1 MVTKFLLQ
9 FPFYKVISMK
19 SLSIVLSILMFV
31 SFTCQAREAIN
42 DEQLLGELLFQDE
55 NLSLNRNQACASC
68 HSLQSADSKSFSS
81 HFVPGFVD
89 PENVKKGTAVSAGS
103 VPNAHGSLNTPSVG
117 YAAFSP
123 LFHLDK
129 EQGSYVGGQF
139 WNGRAKDLSEQAQK
153 PLLNP
158 LEMAM
163 PSEWAVVDRIKEN
176 RRYYRLF
183 WKSYR
188 ISLDSIPDSSTQ
200 GNSAT
205 PASVK
210 NVFNLAAKAIGEYEK
225 TAVFNKFTS
234 KFDYVLAGKTT
245 LTALEEK
252 GLQLFN
258 SKDKGNCA
266 ACHTSETT
274 RNEKGGLMLPL
285 FTDFTYDNIGLP
297 RNVKIPN
304 NPEPDPGLGGRS
316 DIAGADPEGNEM
328 GKHKVMTLRNIA
340 LTPPY
345 GHNGVLETLDQVVH
359 FYNTRDILGSVLDN
373 KDPKFAMSGWP
384 KPEVVQNVNHDELGN
399 LGLSSE
405 EEMAIVAFLETL
417 TDDYQI
423 WGGDWRVPPWSPAPF
438 EGSP

>member
-1 MVTKFLLQ
+1 MRVIYLQ
-9 FPFYKVISMK
+9 
-19 SLSIVLSILMFV
+19 SLSVVLSILMFV
-31 SFTCQAREAIN
+31 SFTCQAKEALN
-42 DEQLLGELLFQDE
+42 NEQQLGELLFQDK
-55 NLSLNRNQACASC
+55 NLSLNKNQACASC
-68 HSLQSADSKSFSS
+68 HSLQPADTKSFPSRL
-81 HFVPGFVD
+81 VPGFVD
-89 PENVKKGTAVSAGS
+89 PQNVKEGTAVSAGS
-103 VPNAHGSLNTPSVG
+103 LPNAKGSLNAPSVG

-129 EQGSYVGGQF
+129 EQGLYVGGQF

-163 PSEWAVVDRIKEN
+163 PSEWAVVDRIKEHKK
-176 RRYYRLF
+176 YHMLF
-183 WKSYR
+183 REIYG
-188 ISLDSIPDSSTQ
+188 INLDAIPDSRTQ
-200 GNSAT
+200 DTSETRAY
-205 PASVK
+205 VK
-210 NVFNLAAKAIGEYEK
+210 KVFNLAAKAIGEYEK

-234 KFDYVLAGKTT
+234 KFDYVLAGKTA
-245 LTALEEK
+245 LTSIEEK

-258 SKDKGNCA
+258 GKGNCA

-274 RNEKGGLMLPL
+274 RNGKGEILLPL

-304 NPEPDPGLGGRS
+304 NPGPNTGLGGRS

-345 GHNGVLETLDQVVH
+345 GHNGVLETLEQVVH
-359 FYNTRDILGSVLDN
+359 FYNTRDILGSALDN
-373 KDPKFAMSGWP
+373 KDSKFGKTGWP
-384 KPEVVQNVNHDELGN
+384 EPEVAQNVNHDELGN

-405 EEMAIVAFLETL
+405 EEKAIVAFLKTL

-423 WGGDWRVPPWSPAPF
+423 WGFDRRVPPWSPAPF
-438 EGSP
+438 EASP